1 MIRDAQGHLQT
12 RQHKRSIG
20 SKPFVLSGLVILL
33 CITISQSGCIGL
45 TGASP
50 AATSASNTASAT
62 APVITSQPASEMV
75 TIGQTATFSVSAI
88 GAAPLG
94 YQWQKNGTAVG
105 GATSSTYTTPATALS
120 DTGVQF
126 TVVVNNSVGS
136 VTSSAATL
144 TVTSSPVAPSITT
157 QPVNQAVAAGQTA
170 TFSVAAT
177 GTAPLSYQWKKSGIA
192 IGGATS
198 TSYTTPATT
207 SSDNGAQFVV
217 VVSNSVGSATSRA
230 ATLTVNTTPGH
241 LSTSP
246 SSLNFGNVSVGSS
259 STLGVT
265 FTNTGPSNVN
275 ILNASMSGP
284 GFSASGVS
292 GGLIITPGMAATLN
306 VAFAPAS
313 SGSVT
318 GGVTVTSNAT
328 NSTIVIPLSG
338 SGVVPLPHSA
348 SLSWTGSTSVVV
360 GYYAYRGTA
369 SGGPYLR
376 LNASADASTNYTDTT
391 VQAGLT
397 YYYVVTAV
405 DSSNLE
411 SVFSNQ
417 VSATVPTP

>member
-1 MIRDAQGHLQT
+1 MITDAQGHLQI
-12 RQHKRSIG
+12 RQHKRSVG

-45 TGASP
+45 TSASP
-50 AATSASNTASAT
+50 AAASASNT

-75 TIGQTATFSVSAI
+75 TVGQTATFSLSAI
-88 GAAPLG
+88 GAAPLN
-94 YQWQKNGTAVG
+94 YQWKRNGNAVG
-105 GATSSTYTTPATALS
+105 GATSSTYTTPATAIS
-120 DTGVQF
+120 DSGAQF
-126 TVVVNNSVGS
+126 TVVVNNSMGS
-136 VTSSAATL
+136 VTSTAATL

-157 QPVNQAVAAGQTA
+157 QPADQAVAAGQTA
-170 TFSVAAT
+170 TFSVAAI
-177 GTAPLSYQWKKSGIA
+177 GTAPLGYQWQKNGIA
-192 IGGATS
+192 IGGAAS
-198 TSYTTPATT
+198 NSYTTPATT

-217 VVSNSVGSATSRA
+217 VVSNSAGSATSRA

-241 LSTSP
+241 LSPSP
-246 SSLNFGNVSVGSS
+246 SSLNFGNVSDGSS

-313 SGSVT
+313 PGSVT
-318 GGVTVTSNAT
+318 GSVTVTSNAT

-338 SGVVPLPHSA
+338 SGVLPVSHSA
-348 SLSWTGSTSVVV
+348 SLSWTGSTSAVV
-360 GYYAYRGTA
+360 GYYAYRGPT

-391 VQAGLT
+391 VLAGQT

-405 DSSNLE
+405 DASNVE
-411 SVFSNQ
+411 SIFSNP
-417 VSATVPTP
+417 VSATIPTP